1 MGTPIRVSVVTAY
14 PLWHDGLVRVLREE
28 STLKVSP
35 AMVPCATLAT
45 SLTASPADVVLL
57 HIPSPLSPAA
67 WRDIAM
73 LSLHTKVLAVL
84 RCWNRD
90 LVRRAARLGIVGF
103 VTEDVQ
109 RDAIVKA
116 LHEVASGRGWSE
128 SRTLSVSSDSTAPT
142 PSAREQ
148 EVLALVRRGLSNR
161 AIADQL
167 CICERTVKS
176 HVNRLLQKFQVKNR
190 VQLALCSDEFQN
202 ADMRP

>member
-57 HIPSPLSPAA
+57 HIPSPLSPAG

-142 PSAREQ
+142 PSAQ
-148 EVLALVRRGLSNR
+148 SRRSWLWSGAVSNR